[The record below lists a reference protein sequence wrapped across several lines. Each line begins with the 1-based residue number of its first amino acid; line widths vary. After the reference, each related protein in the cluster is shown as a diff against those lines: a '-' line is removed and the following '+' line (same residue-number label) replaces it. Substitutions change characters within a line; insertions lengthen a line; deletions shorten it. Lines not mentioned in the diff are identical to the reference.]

1 VEDNFFWWV
10 VVSNEFVCIFESL
23 NQINMKTLN
32 YFFEKAPLWQIFV
45 LIWFLTGALITAPI
59 FYGLQK
65 IGATNPEL
73 DFSGMNCIKLGAGV
87 GLLLGLISMFMVSM
101 MRKSTIF
108 WEYSKEVEALING
121 AATKK
126 ELVSIFEN
134 EFQDLRKKCQGGPQI
149 PELNRLYTIMKT
161 KIKYVPQ

>member
-1 VEDNFFWWV
+1 
-10 VVSNEFVCIFESL
+10 
-23 NQINMKTLN
+23 MKTLN

-45 LIWFLTGALITAPI
+45 LIWFLTGVLITAPI

-101 MRKSTIF
+101 MRKILSNKMSLRIF
-108 WEYSKEVEALING
+108 IKRRNFKMLHKVLGI
-121 AATKK
+121 
-126 ELVSIFEN
+126 ELV
-134 EFQDLRKKCQGGPQI
+134 I
-149 PELNRLYTIMKT
+149 P
-161 KIKYVPQ
+161 